1 MAAWALNKLRSDH
14 VLQLF
19 VYLFYSLLFVS
30 SSRLKSLLNAGS
42 SLFHLWT
49 LKHLAESLSHK
60 RGLMNV
66 CWKNEKKSF
75 KKWDRKTINITT

>member
-30 SSRLKSLLNAGS
+30 SSRLKVSWMQGPVFFIFEPWN
-42 SLFHLWT
+42 T
-49 LKHLAESLSHK
+49 
-60 RGLMNV
+60 
-66 CWKNEKKSF
+66 
-75 KKWDRKTINITT
+75 